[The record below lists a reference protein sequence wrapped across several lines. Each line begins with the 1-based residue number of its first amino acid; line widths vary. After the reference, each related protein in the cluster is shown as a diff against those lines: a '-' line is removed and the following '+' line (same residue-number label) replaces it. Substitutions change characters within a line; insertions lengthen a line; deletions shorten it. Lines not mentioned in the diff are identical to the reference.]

1 MPEHWKVTWEAH
13 IHNFTKVGNT
23 VNLKQAMIKVGLSC
37 QKSCSQSKSRFVR
50 TSGATSVQTY
60 NTMPIQLE
68 DFHPDCCPLT
78 FHLTRRLIPV
88 PVGKGHH
95 DIK

>member
-1 MPEHWKVTWEAH
+1 MGSTH
-13 IHNFTKVGNT
+13 IHSFTKVGNT

-37 QKSCSQSKSRFVR
+37 QKSCPVQSKSRFVR

-68 DFHPDCCPLT
+68 EIFTHT
-78 FHLTRRLIPV
+78 AVH
-88 PVGKGHH
+88 
-95 DIK
+95 